1 MHMENILKIVG
12 RMDPEEALAEGYKV
26 LKVLFSTLGDDARSQ
41 FLWDLMGESRGDKV
55 SSLVHL

>member
-1 MHMENILKIVG
+1 MEDMLKMVA
-12 RMDPEEALAEGYKV
+12 RMDPEEALGEIAKV
-26 LKVLFSTLGDDARSQ
+26 LKVLFSALGEEARSQ